1 MKYKFPQ
8 FNIEIENPTI
18 EIDLNS
24 IQDKAI
30 DKLLSVSINLIANNV
45 RFGVIAENMPYIED
59 WKDSDID
66 KMVENWLKQFEVE

>member
-18 EIDLNS
+18 EVNLNT

-30 DKLLSVSINLIANNV
+30 DKLLSVGVTLTTESAT
-45 RFGVIAENMPYIED
+45 FGVLAEDMPYSEAWYDED
-59 WKDSDID
+59 VEP
-66 KMVENWLKQFEVE
+66 MVLNWLKQFEI